1 MHSFKV
7 SLIKEL
13 GRGTSGVVYKVQ
25 SHIDGSF
32 RVVKAIE
39 LSNLSI
45 SKQLQAEKEVH
56 ILKKVDHAHIIKYF
70 NSISENSILYI
81 LMDFASGG
89 DLQSVISSHKQKHQN
104 ISENQVWAWA
114 YELCL
119 AINYLH
125 SHKIMH
131 RDIKCLNIFLDKN
144 NRIKL
149 GDLGL
154 SEIIQEQTTESRSI
168 GTPLFM
174 SPEQIR
180 RQPYGLKVDIWALGC
195 VIYNVCT
202 FEAPFAGD
210 NLITLGHNIANSTPK
225 ALPPRYSP
233 SLQNFVNLLLEKD
246 QNIRPKIKDVI
257 KFIPN
262 SVKARYK
269 RPNDVTHADVVTSV
283 GALPLLSP
291 AKHSNK
297 RTEPCRAFAVSYRKF
312 QIGESPEIPRS
323 ISRNLNNSKSRTTV
337 YDLYN
342 V

>member
-1 MHSFKV
+1 MNSFKV
-7 SLIKEL
+7 TLIKEL

-32 RVVKAIE
+32 RVVKTVD
-39 LSNLSI
+39 LSNLSYL
-45 SKQLQAEKEVH
+45 KQLQAEKEVH
-56 ILKKVDHAHIIKYF
+56 ILKKVDHPHIIKYF
-70 NSISENSILYI
+70 NSLSENSILYI

-89 DLQSVISSHKQKHQN
+89 DLQSLISSQKSKHQY
-104 ISENQVWAWA
+104 ISENQVWAWT

-131 RDIKCLNIFLDKN
+131 RDIKCLNIFLDRN

-154 SEIIQEQTTESRSI
+154 SEIVQEQTTELRSI

-180 RQPYGLKVDIWALGC
+180 HQPYGLKVDIWALGC
-195 VIYNVCT
+195 VIYNMCT

-225 ALPPRYSP
+225 SLPPRYSP
-233 SLQNFVNLLLEKD
+233 SLQNFVSQLLEKD
-246 QNIRPKIKDVI
+246 QNLRPKIKDII

-262 SVKARYK
+262 SVKSRYK
-269 RPNDVTHADVVTSV
+269 RPQETVIADVNTSV

-291 AKHSNK
+291 AKHGSS
-297 RTEPCRAFAVSYRKF
+297 RTEPSRAFAISYRKF
-312 QIGESPEIPRS
+312 QIGDSPEIPRS

-337 YDLYN
+337 NDLYK